1 MVGTSGGYQWWV
13 PVVGTMFLNMIRLQL
28 SSSQSLCKQM
38 LMAEGLADIANTLA
52 KDETEPNLNE

>member
-1 MVGTSGGYQWWV
+1 
-13 PVVGTMFLNMIRLQL
+13 MFLNMIRLQL
-28 SSSQSLCKQM
+28 SSQSLCKQM